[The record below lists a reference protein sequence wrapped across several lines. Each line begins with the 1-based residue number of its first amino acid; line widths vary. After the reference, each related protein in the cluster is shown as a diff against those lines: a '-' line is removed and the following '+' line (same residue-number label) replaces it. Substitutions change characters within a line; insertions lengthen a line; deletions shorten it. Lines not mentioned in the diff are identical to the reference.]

1 MFGMLDYRAH
11 KLFRVLGFPLIVCG
25 KLAFFVVVAIA
36 IFIAQ
41 QTDYSLLVKIL
52 LAYVTMEAI
61 AFVTAGVWFLVM
73 WIFQTTFFWIVDV
86 IPSKGL
92 DEEEA
97 REVVKKG
104 RFVWLAR
111 KFAWDIDGW
120 NRDDTL
126 AFVSALN
133 WRARLLFDARGRFER
148 RVSRM
153 KRHFDETGLQPGAL
167 KSDEI
172 DELVGEKSSWFETAI
187 VHPYYF
193 NSILGACIIGVTLA
207 ALR

>member
-1 MFGMLDYRAH
+1 MFGTLDYRAH
-11 KLFRVLGFPLIVCG
+11 KLFRLLSFPLIVCG
-25 KLAFFVVVAIA
+25 KLAFFVVVAIV
-36 IFIAQ
+36 IFAAQ

-61 AFVTAGVWFLVM
+61 ALVTAGMWFLVM
-73 WIFQTTFFWIVDV
+73 WIFQAMFFWIVDV
-86 IPSKGL
+86 MPSKGL

-111 KFAWDIDGW
+111 KFAWDIGGW
-120 NRDDTL
+120 NGDDTR

-148 RVSRM
+148 RVRRM
-153 KRHFDETGLQPGAL
+153 KQYFDETGLQPGAL
-167 KSDEI
+167 RPDEI
-172 DELVGEKSSWFETAI
+172 DELVGEKSSWFETAV

-193 NSILGACIIGVTLA
+193 NSILGVASSW
-207 ALR
+207 